1 MTTRTRCS
9 NIPTSSQSCHI
20 SLLLTLEY
28 RCYWIRS
35 KCHWFLIK
43 ICPHSYSSSLLVQ
56 ESLFLKSISFLLLPL
71 SDNLFF
77 SYDEPWEDP
86 VWLMPVV
93 LTALIFITICGPAF
107 IWAFCMG
114 FDGFL
119 RMASCFYWVM
129 LWLYFP
135 FLFICGASEC
145 TDYSNTLGVVQ
156 TITAICT
163 PLIYCFLLIE
173 SYFCSERKYIRN
185 LGKTDTV
192 GKTIQVWQFL
202 LHWTWIFN
210 GISGVL
216 GALLHPEQIC
226 PLFL

>member
-1 MTTRTRCS
+1 MSTFLLQLSISTGKLVS
-9 NIPTSSQSCHI
+9 EINIFRTSS
-20 SLLLTLEY
+20 TE
-28 RCYWIRS
+28 RATT
-35 KCHWFLIK
+35 F
-43 ICPHSYSSSLLVQ
+43 
-56 ESLFLKSISFLLLPL
+56 
-71 SDNLFF
+71 FF

-114 FDGFL
+114 FDGYL

-135 FLFICGASEC
+135 FLFICGATEC
-145 TDYSNTLGVVQ
+145 TDYSDTLGVVQ
-156 TITAICT
+156 TIAAICT

-185 LGKTDTV
+185 LGKSDTV
-192 GKTIQVWQFL
+192 GKTIQV
-202 LHWTWIFN
+202 
-210 GISGVL
+210 
-216 GALLHPEQIC
+216 
-226 PLFL
+226 